1 MHGKLETHGLDA
13 FETLEIDFYQHLTV
27 GQAAVSANGQALY
40 FAPRCFQVDPA
51 LIRLSHDFKGA
62 SEAFYPFSLRRDAEM
77 LKKHGVPVERLGG
90 AVHAAAAGN
99 RILFE
104 WERLERLSLKALHDE
119 CSMRGLIFSECLEWY
134 GVDFLKLRLKKLI
147 LLEDRSLLHHW
158 STEAMSFFCTLASS
172 TIQHKHTTHS
182 TQTHTLQ
189 YTQIFTQH
197 IYHS

>member
-1 MHGKLETHGLDA
+1 MHGKLQTHPLDA
-13 FETLEIDFYQHLTV
+13 FDALDIFFLNQHLIILIV

-62 SEAFYPFSLRRDAEM
+62 SEAFYPFSLRRDAEI

-90 AVHAAAAGN
+90 AVHAVAAGN

-134 GVDFLKLRLKKLI
+134 GVDFLKLRFKKLI
-147 LLEDRSLLHHW
+147 LLED
-158 STEAMSFFCTLASS
+158 
-172 TIQHKHTTHS
+172 
-182 TQTHTLQ
+182 
-189 YTQIFTQH
+189 
-197 IYHS
+197 